1 MLAHRI
7 ASSYRAEGRDADA
20 YQLATSVT
28 DPNALQNV
36 PQLMWDAG
44 FAAYRLGDWVNA
56 TAWLERLAETAMRR
70 TACGRKA
77 LSGRRAPICNRAI
90 RRKW

>member
-7 ASSYRAEGRDADA
+7 AASYRAEGRDADA
-20 YQLATSVT
+20 YKLAISVS
-28 DPNALQNV
+28 DPSV

-44 FAAYRLGDWVNA
+44 FAAYRLGDWANA
-56 TAWLERLAETAMRR
+56 EAQLEKLAENAGG
-70 TACGRKA
+70 AEQPAGAGA

-90 RRKW
+90 R